1 MLLLRSPNEDHG
13 VYRISGTRQAG
24 TGPGLYEYSATWNTM
39 RLPADCSISA
49 EMNYTRA
56 EQSILQSARPVLDKD
71 GRPAAHQA
79 ALLQSR
85 AGILSAP
92 ALTLTPPPRPQLDH
106 KLKLSTRPQRTHKTQ
121 NLVYFLYSRLNPAC
135 LEFLFSEM
143 NCSERIPVRLPH
155 TRPTPADLPR
165 AGYCYPAP
173 RLTTHFLSIKSL
185 KLLSAG
191 RQHWGK

>member
-1 MLLLRSPNEDHG
+1 M
-13 VYRISGTRQAG
+13 RQ
-24 TGPGLYEYSATWNTM
+24 
-39 RLPADCSISA
+39 PADCSISA

-92 ALTLTPPPRPQLDH
+92 ALTLTPPPRPTAGPQTKTIH
-106 KLKLSTRPQRTHKTQ
+106 PSTANTQ
-121 NLVYFLYSRLNPAC
+121 NTESRIFPVQPTEPGLSGVLVLRD
-135 LEFLFSEM
+135 ELFRAHPM
-143 NCSERIPVRLPH
+143 LRPH

>member
-1 MLLLRSPNEDHG
+1 M
-13 VYRISGTRQAG
+13 RQ
-24 TGPGLYEYSATWNTM
+24 
-39 RLPADCSISA
+39 PADCSISA

-92 ALTLTPPPRPQLDH
+92 ALTLTLPPRPQLDH
-106 KLKLSTRPQRTHKTQ
+106 KLELSTRPQRTHKTQ

-143 NCSERIPVRLPH
+143 NCSERIPCGCLTPGRHLLTFPALGIVTPPPVSQH
-155 TRPTPADLPR
+155 TSYQSNL
-165 AGYCYPAP
+165 
-173 RLTTHFLSIKSL
+173 
-185 KLLSAG
+185 
-191 RQHWGK
+191 